1 MKRSSLVSTEA
12 VSPRFREL
20 ELWPTRDAVA
30 AMLEA
35 QLAAAAAVAGQAD
48 AIAAAADAAAAR
60 LRDPAGRLIYVGAGT
75 SGRLAV
81 LDGVELGPTFG
92 WEEHRTRYLLAGG
105 PEAMMRGVEGAED
118 DADAAERAVAEAEVG
133 LADVV
138 IGVAASGR
146 TPFTLAAVRAAAGSG
161 ALTVALAGSSG
172 SPLLEAAAHPLLVET
187 GAEVLAGST
196 RMKAGTAQ
204 KIALNTLS
212 TAIMMRLG
220 YVHDGLMVGMR
231 PTNGKLR
238 RRAAEMVARIADVE
252 PGAAAAALERAG
264 GRIKLAVLVARGL
277 PPGEGAVLL
286 AETGD
291 DLRAA
296 LARIGPGA

>member
-1 MKRSSLVSTEA
+1 M
-12 VSPRFREL
+12 
-20 ELWPTRDAVA
+20 PTPQS
-30 AMLEA
+30 E
-35 QLAAAAAVAGQAD
+35 
-48 AIAAAADAAAAR
+48 
-60 LRDPAGRLIYVGAGT
+60 
-75 SGRLAV
+75 S
-81 LDGVELGPTFG
+81 
-92 WEEHRTRYLLAGG
+92 
-105 PEAMMRGVEGAED
+105 
-118 DADAAERAVAEAEVG
+118 VAEAEVG

-220 YVHDGLMVGMR
+220 HVHDGLMVGMR

-252 PGAAAAALERAG
+252 PERRRRRSNAPAGGSSLRCSLRAG
-264 GRIKLAVLVARGL
+264 CRLARAPSFLPRRVTICARPSRGSDL
-277 PPGEGAVLL
+277 ALSGCRRTAARSRKRGARRPRPPRTRCDASPASGGHAP
-286 AETGD
+286 
-291 DLRAA
+291 RAA
-296 LARIGPGA
+296 